1 MNRTNIHQ
9 TIGLGSLRM
18 IIDIIRSMNICVSG
32 SHANVSVIPYLNQ
45 SYLKCDGI
53 CYRATIIDLPHNHKP
68 CFVLNRDKF
77 LM

>member
-1 MNRTNIHQ
+1 
-9 TIGLGSLRM
+9 
-18 IIDIIRSMNICVSG
+18 MNICVSG